1 MYMLLVFVGA
11 VLLYGAW
18 GALVLMGKADAPGY
32 VAALAAGLTF
42 LGKHVSQ
49 GKGAGEGGASSP
61 AAPPSSN
68 AVDTVPAPG
77 VSVAA
82 VVPQAAAP
90 DPASPA
96 SPTARPPVPTLQ

>member
-18 GALVLMGKADAPGY
+18 GALVLMGKADATGY

-49 GKGAGEGGASSP
+49 GRGVGDSGASSP
-61 AAPPSSN
+61 GAPPTSD
-68 AVDTVPAPG
+68 AVDIKPSPG
-77 VSVAA
+77 ISVAVA
-82 VVPQAAAP
+82 VPQTGASDQASASAP
-90 DPASPA
+90 
-96 SPTARPPVPTLQ
+96 TGRPPVPTLQ